1 MDMHMANS
9 EDESIF
15 NDKYFEEVQSIGDFK
30 FRVVSYN
37 VSKVQI
43 HLNNSKL
50 SSQESIFGDKNNE
63 SYFNPKHRADIYDIS
78 LLTKGK
84 DEVELR
90 EMILKELDREIS
102 EAENIDDLS
111 LNAKNNPFRLRK
123 QNAEFK
129 ITEVDWSYR
138 KKWKA

>member
-1 MDMHMANS
+1 MANS

-15 NDKYFEEVQSIGDFK
+15 NDKYFEEVQSIEDFK

-50 SSQESIFGDKNNE
+50 SSQESIFGDKINE
-63 SYFNPKHRADIYDIS
+63 SYSNPKHRADIYDIS

-84 DEVELR
+84 R
-90 EMILKELDREIS
+90 WSWITG
-102 EAENIDDLS
+102 DDLERT
-111 LNAKNNPFRLRK
+111 RLRD
-123 QNAEFK
+123 FRG
-129 ITEVDWSYR
+129 R
-138 KKWKA
+138 KHKWTLIECKE